1 VCPTAS
7 PVAWAVQ
14 VARALTGVVG
24 TYMVA
29 VYMCDGTIYMVAG
42 FGDFVTK
49 ASIAQTEALGSVPDR
64 ASRESPGPTARPPF
78 TARRLSLSLSSGDR
92 EREREPSREPSSSR
106 NARIAALAA
115 KAKSSAPRGHGA
127 TLQSAGATESAMS
140 GNVAATTAKSEEDS
154 DDSDDSDSEDEDGA
168 RSQMQQPPTRQRP
181 SVRSGNGL

>member
-24 TYMVA
+24 TYTVA

-64 ASRESPGPTARPPF
+64 ASRESPSPTARPPF
-78 TARRLSLSLSSGDR
+78 TARRLST
-92 EREREPSREPSSSR
+92 
-106 NARIAALAA
+106 
-115 KAKSSAPRGHGA
+115 SSAPRGHGA
-127 TLQSAGATESAMS
+127 TLQSAGATRLARCRSLDFVGGTTSQTDCFGWSESAMS
-140 GNVAATTAKSEEDS
+140 GNVAATTAKSEEDLS
-154 DDSDDSDSEDEDGA
+154 A
-168 RSQMQQPPTRQRP
+168 QQPAPAPAPAREEEED
-181 SVRSGNGL
+181 SS